1 MYLSAETITK
11 SAWLCVAAIGVCLSM
26 APPQPVPPD
35 DLRKKYEDPG
45 TVSDNES
52 RSANYLTVTHSPT
65 SPPFDYKTAG
75 VAFGTFYFPYIYLAV
90 VVFITTL
97 DTLHALDLFPHIMP
111 VDHTMAAKTFNG
123 QLLVGLTITTSSSAL
138 RFAAFQTLGRFFT
151 YQLSILPKHELVTH
165 GLYSYARHPSYTA
178 LVLGYAGTFLR
189 VTAPGSVLYDYL
201 GVDAMRK
208 LTIVLALAIG
218 CVVYAFIR
226 RAEIEDRVLQKEF
239 GEEWDEWARVV
250 RYKFVPGIL

>member
-11 SAWLCVAAIGVCLSM
+11 STWLCAAAIGVCLSM
-26 APPQPVPPD
+26 TPPQPVPPE
-35 DLRKKYEDPG
+35 DLRKKYDDPG

-52 RSANYLTVTHSPT
+52 RSASYLTVTRSPT
-65 SPPFDYKTAG
+65 SPRFDYKTAG
-75 VAFGTFYFPYIYLAV
+75 VALGTFYTPYIYLAW

-111 VDHTMAAKTFNG
+111 VDHTMAARAFNG
-123 QLLVGLTITTSSSAL
+123 QLLIGLTITTASSAI

-151 YQLSILPKHELVTH
+151 YQLSILPKHKLVTH

-178 LVLGYAGTFLR
+178 LVLGYAGTLLR

-201 GVDAMRK
+201 GVDSTRK
-208 LTIVLALAIG
+208 LTIVLALAVG
-218 CVVYAFIR
+218 GVVCVFIR
-226 RAEIEDRVLQKEF
+226 RAEIEDRVLRKEF
-239 GEEWDEWARVV
+239 GKEWDEWARVV
-250 RYKFVPGIL
+250 RYKFVPGVL